1 MSFQQK
7 SKSSGAHPNQNGGN
21 RKKQQSEGK
30 PFSGKPKHFNSGNGN
45 ENGKKLFEKKP
56 YNNANANAN
65 VDPEYERA
73 HLRHNNVK
81 TEKSMNVTNGNDG
94 FITVSLQEYVNG
106 INSFELSMDALAI
119 CNQLGVSKENHWTI
133 AVKSAINYLEAL
145 RGNSLNKKE
154 RDLLLYYNI
163 GFVPEFSNGLR
174 KNIAYIK
181 WMLFA
186 SSKLRNFDDE
196 FASFVGLLAGVC
208 LYFNEKDLINEQ
220 NGRRTQVC
228 KTLCKAYTVNEC

>member
-7 SKSSGAHPNQNGGN
+7 SKSSGAHPNRN
-21 RKKQQSEGK
+21 KQQSEGK

-45 ENGKKLFEKKP
+45 GNGKKPFEKKP
-56 YNNANANAN
+56 FEKKQYNNANAE
-65 VDPEYERA
+65 PEYERA
-73 HLRHNNVK
+73 PPRNNNVQKEK
-81 TEKSMNVTNGNDG
+81 TINVTNGNDG
-94 FITVSLQEYVNG
+94 FVTISMQEYVSG

-163 GFVPEFSNGLR
+163 GFAPEFSNGLR

-196 FASFVGLLAGVC
+196 FASFVGLLSGIC
-208 LYFNEKDLINEQ
+208 LYFNEKDLINE
-220 NGRRTQVC
+220 NGGRRTQNFAS
-228 KTLCKAYTVNEC
+228 LCKAYTTNECQ